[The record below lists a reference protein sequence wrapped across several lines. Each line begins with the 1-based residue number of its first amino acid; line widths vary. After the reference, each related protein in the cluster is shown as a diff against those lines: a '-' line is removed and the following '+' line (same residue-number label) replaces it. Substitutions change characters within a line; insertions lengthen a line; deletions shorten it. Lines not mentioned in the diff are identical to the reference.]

1 MREELAH
8 HYLPFAVTFPVT
20 EGNQQA
26 SLGATLPFVAAM
38 RTQNGSPTAYVCRDF
53 TCQEPATSVDAL
65 AAQLA
70 AQ

>member
-1 MREELAH
+1 MAR
-8 HYLPFAVTFPVT
+8 HYLPFAVTFPVI
-20 EGNQQA
+20 EGELQA

-38 RTQNGSPTAYVCRDF
+38 RKQNGSPTAYVCRDF
-53 TCQEPATSVDAL
+53 TCQEPAASVDAL